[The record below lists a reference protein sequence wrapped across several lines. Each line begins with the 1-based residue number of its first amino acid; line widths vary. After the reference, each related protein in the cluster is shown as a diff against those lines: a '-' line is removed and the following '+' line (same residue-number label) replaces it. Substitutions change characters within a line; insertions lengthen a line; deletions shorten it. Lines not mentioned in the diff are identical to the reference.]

1 MAQLRPAA
9 GERMSVTSHDDGIE
23 RREMALL
30 ARLPVRRGGVAEAG
44 TGRTDDPVVT
54 PRQRQVLDG
63 LVRGLTNK
71 EIAAELGVGPDAVKR
86 TISRLLIKLNVQS
99 RTALVEVALRTSAA
113 RLGRARGPN
122 ALSLLDAA
130 PIPALVTRGEKHL
143 VEYANPVARSV
154 LEIADIG
161 MSLLEVL
168 SPDARTDIGAIV
180 DESFRLSQAGIARR
194 IPLRPGADHRSA
206 WRSADVFITPVH
218 DGADQLAGL
227 IVFLV
232 DTSGPVRTP
241 TAT

>member
-1 MAQLRPAA
+1 
-9 GERMSVTSHDDGIE
+9 MSVTARADGIE

-30 ARLPVRRGGVAEAG
+30 APLPVRRSQVAEAG
-44 TGRTDDPVVT
+44 TGRTDDPAVT

-86 TISRLLIKLNVQS
+86 TISRLLIKLNAPS
-99 RTALVEVALRTSAA
+99 RTALVEVALRSSAA
-113 RLGRARGPN
+113 RLGRSRGPN

-143 VEYANPVARSV
+143 VEYANPAAHAVLGSLEIGMSLMTALWSDARGDVGAVADEVFSSGRAAVARSV
-154 LEIADIG
+154 AVRHSAD
-161 MSLLEVL
+161 
-168 SPDARTDIGAIV
+168 
-180 DESFRLSQAGIARR
+180 
-194 IPLRPGADHRSA
+194 ADNA
-206 WRSADVFITPVH
+206 WREADVHITPVH

-232 DTSGPVRTP
+232 AVDR
-241 TAT
+241 

>member
-1 MAQLRPAA
+1 
-9 GERMSVTSHDDGIE
+9 MSVTSPEDGIE
-23 RREMALL
+23 RREMVLL
-30 ARLPVRRGGVAEAG
+30 ARLPVRRGSVDEAG
-44 TGRTDDPVVT
+44 AGRTDDPAVT

-130 PIPALVTRGEKHL
+130 PIPALVTRGDKHL
-143 VEYANPVARSV
+143 VEYANPAARSI
-154 LEIADIG
+154 LGIDDIG
-161 MSLLEVL
+161 MSLVDVL
-168 SPDARTDIGAIV
+168 SSETRSDVGAMI
-180 DESFRLSQAGIARR
+180 DESFSCSRPVVARSIALRLG
-194 IPLRPGADHRSA
+194 LA
-206 WRSADVFITPVH
+206 WRCADVFFTPVH

-232 DTSGPVRTP
+232 DTSAQQRRP
-241 TAT
+241 TTT

>member
-1 MAQLRPAA
+1 
-9 GERMSVTSHDDGIE
+9 MSANAPVDGIE
-23 RREMALL
+23 RREMVLL
-30 ARLPVRRGGVAEAG
+30 TRLPVRRGPIAEAG
-44 TGRTDDPVVT
+44 AGRTDDPAVT

-113 RLGRARGPN
+113 RLGRSRGPN

-130 PIPALVTRGEKHL
+130 PIPALVTRGEMHL
-143 VEYANPVARSV
+143 IEYANPAARSI
-154 LEIADIG
+154 LGSLGIG
-161 MSLLEVL
+161 TSLMDAL
-168 SPDARTDIGAIV
+168 SSEWRGDIGAIA
-180 DESFRLSQAGIARR
+180 DECFRSSHAGASRSVPLTLSI
-194 IPLRPGADHRSA
+194 DHREA
-206 WRSADVFITPVH
+206 WRFADVFITPVH

-232 DTSGPVRTP
+232 DATGAAQRTST
-241 TAT
+241 TT

>member
-1 MAQLRPAA
+1 
-9 GERMSVTSHDDGIE
+9 MSVTARAESIE

-30 ARLPVRRGGVAEAG
+30 ARLPVRRGAVAEAG
-44 TGRTDDPVVT
+44 TGRTDDPAVT

-86 TISRLLIKLNVQS
+86 TISRLLIKLNAPS

-113 RLGRARGPN
+113 RLGRSRGPN

-130 PIPALVTRGEKHL
+130 PIPAIVTRGEKHL
-143 VEYANPVARSV
+143 VEYANPAARALFEDLDVGMSLLSGLSSKASGDVGALADEVFRTSRAGVARSV
-154 LEIADIG
+154 LLAPVEW
-161 MSLLEVL
+161 
-168 SPDARTDIGAIV
+168 
-180 DESFRLSQAGIARR
+180 RR
-194 IPLRPGADHRSA
+194 
-206 WRSADVFITPVH
+206 ADVHVTPVH

-232 DTSGPVRTP
+232 R
-241 TAT
+241 A